1 MPNDEVLP
9 LHFSKFL
16 VPCSLFRYK
25 IKIRVTKKLTP
36 TLFCRR
42 GSMIRIK
49 KVPV

>member
-25 IKIRVTKKLTP
+25 IKIRVTKNSP
-36 TLFCRR
+36 RPSFA
-42 GSMIRIK
+42 GEGA
-49 KVPV
+49 